1 MLEVIREYG
10 LEQLV
15 KTAELPSTRRT
26 HTDIYL
32 SFAEEATQGLSGT
45 DKKSWLQQLD
55 QEQDNLRAV
64 LQWAIDQHEA
74 ELAQRLAGI
83 LEPFWFARGYWSE
96 GRRWLEASLSI
107 VSTDK
112 VNQAVRAKA
121 LYGEAKLARFQGDF
135 TYARILCEQSLALYR
150 DLNIQTGEIEA
161 LAQLCRI
168 TAFQHD
174 QTATKSYLAEAAALI
189 VALPDSAV
197 KANAYTDMAIV
208 LTGIDISQPPNE
220 AVHYLAESERIHRA
234 QHNQSGLAFTLIHL
248 ANQARYAGDYSL
260 SVAHYNE
267 AEHLLNELGDSHLL
281 SRMAMSRISLD
292 IVLGDFSG
300 ARNRIYLALQE
311 GLKRSDHHLPIG
323 LPLLA
328 AILQGQGQPSWA
340 ARVLGLAEAIFLT
353 PEQRADAAAY
363 EQYLQI
369 DRTREAVR
377 VQLGDEA
384 FAREMAAGREL
395 KFDDLLAIPHP
406 PESTSFGEAAF
417 AATSA
422 GLTARESEVLSLLA
436 EELSNPQIAERLVV
450 SRRTVDAHL
459 RSIYD
464 KLDVKSRDAAVRVAR
479 ERGILGN

>member
-1 MLEVIREYG
+1 
-10 LEQLV
+10 
-15 KTAELPSTRRT
+15 
-26 HTDIYL
+26 
-32 SFAEEATQGLSGT
+32 
-45 DKKSWLQQLD
+45 
-55 QEQDNLRAV
+55 
-64 LQWAIDQHEA
+64 
-74 ELAQRLAGI
+74 
-83 LEPFWFARGYWSE
+83 
-96 GRRWLEASLSI
+96 
-107 VSTDK
+107 
-112 VNQAVRAKA
+112 
-121 LYGEAKLARFQGDF
+121 
-135 TYARILCEQSLALYR
+135 
-150 DLNIQTGEIEA
+150 
-161 LAQLCRI
+161 
-168 TAFQHD
+168 
-174 QTATKSYLAEAAALI
+174 
-189 VALPDSAV
+189 
-197 KANAYTDMAIV
+197 
-208 LTGIDISQPPNE
+208 
-220 AVHYLAESERIHRA
+220 
-234 QHNQSGLAFTLIHL
+234 
-248 ANQARYAGDYSL
+248 
-260 SVAHYNE
+260 
-267 AEHLLNELGDSHLL
+267 
-281 SRMAMSRISLD
+281 
-292 IVLGDFSG
+292 
-300 ARNRIYLALQE
+300 
-311 GLKRSDHHLPIG
+311 
-323 LPLLA
+323 LLA
-328 AILQGQGQPSWA
+328 AILQGQGQPAWA

>member
-1 MLEVIREYG
+1 
-10 LEQLV
+10 
-15 KTAELPSTRRT
+15 
-26 HTDIYL
+26 
-32 SFAEEATQGLSGT
+32 
-45 DKKSWLQQLD
+45 
-55 QEQDNLRAV
+55 
-64 LQWAIDQHEA
+64 
-74 ELAQRLAGI
+74 
-83 LEPFWFARGYWSE
+83 
-96 GRRWLEASLSI
+96 LEASLSI

-174 QTATKSYLAEAAALI
+174 QTATKYYLAEAAALI

-328 AILQGQGQPSWA
+328 AILQGQGQPAWA